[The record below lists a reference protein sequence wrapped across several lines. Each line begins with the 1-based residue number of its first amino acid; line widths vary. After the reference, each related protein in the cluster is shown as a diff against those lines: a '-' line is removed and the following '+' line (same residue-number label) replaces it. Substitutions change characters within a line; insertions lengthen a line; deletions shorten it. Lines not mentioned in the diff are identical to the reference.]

1 MKKKMF
7 EVWMQMYICK
17 NIDKL
22 PLLDIAAFIDC
33 EIEEVK
39 DEYNRLKATGL
50 AEQYKGVSDEEITL
64 MRQETKK
71 TRGRPKGVTTTV
83 EKENCTKMSDTSK
96 KMIEIPLEE
105 YIRLQWEAGFS
116 AGMLHILEL
125 E

>member
-7 EVWMQMYICK
+7 EVWMQMYICE

-22 PLLDIAAFIDC
+22 SLFDIAAFIDC

-71 TRGRPKGVTTTV
+71 TRGRPKSVTTAV
-83 EKENCTKMSDTSK
+83 EKENCTKMSDTSQ

-116 AGMLHILEL
+116 AGMLQVLEQK
-125 E
+125 